1 MPQTTGA
8 TFESVIILHVRPIQ
22 HVGSHGRSGASSGRI
37 RMVVEVERWPKNG
50 GSATPAVNEP
60 LDERLAPFII
70 GLGSKKEEGDT

>member
-1 MPQTTGA
+1 
-8 TFESVIILHVRPIQ
+8 
-22 HVGSHGRSGASSGRI
+22 
-37 RMVVEVERWPKNG
+37 MVVEVERWPKNG